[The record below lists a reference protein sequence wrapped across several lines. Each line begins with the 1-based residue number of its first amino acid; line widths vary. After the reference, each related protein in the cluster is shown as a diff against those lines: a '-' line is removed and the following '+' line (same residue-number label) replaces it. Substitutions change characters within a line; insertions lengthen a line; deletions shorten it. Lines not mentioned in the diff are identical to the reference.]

1 MNKNFD
7 PTREFNIIIE
17 GSMKRIEILNKLLSD
32 IEKFIVMSIAKVREK
47 IRPQVSDII
56 DLLKKI

>member
-7 PTREFNIIIE
+7 PTKQFNFIIE
-17 GSMKRIEILNKLLSD
+17 KSMDRIEILNKLLSD

>member
-1 MNKNFD
+1 MNKDFD
-7 PTREFNIIIE
+7 PTRQFNIIIDK
-17 GSMKRIEILNKLLSD
+17 SMERIEILNKLLSD